1 MNEPENNDFTVI
13 INDDEEPYRS
23 GSSGDDPEPP
33 RLATGAKLIA
43 LWNLLFEL
51 IVGVPFIFLMSW
63 VGDDF
68 GAGAV
73 VICGLLFACAH
84 AAASAV
90 SFKRY
95 NLKYGVSAVKFVLLN
110 ALPLFL
116 IGAVRYAAALMGIYI
131 TTDLGTGI
139 LLAVLYTGFFGY
151 SVVYAALLS
160 AALGIMHAVGNGKR
174 RDT

>member
-1 MNEPENNDFTVI
+1 MNDTENNDLTVI
-13 INDDEEPYRS
+13 ITDNEETYSS
-23 GSSGDDPEPP
+23 GSSGDNPEPP
-33 RLATGAKLIA
+33 RLAAAAKLIA

-51 IVGVPFIFLMSW
+51 VVGVPFIFLMSW

-84 AAASAV
+84 TAASAV

-95 NLKYGVSAVKFVLLN
+95 NRKYGVSAVKFVLLN

-160 AALGIMHAVGNGKR
+160 VVLGIKHAVGKR
-174 RDT
+174 SAER